1 MVSVVTKLLECLVL
15 GSPFSWFKK
24 PETAMQI
31 LGSNDSFRWR
41 LHHQLS
47 QRRSVE
53 KFNQTFELVELDG
66 LNKRGHRHFSL
77 VTR

>member
-1 MVSVVTKLLECLVL
+1 
-15 GSPFSWFKK
+15 
-24 PETAMQI
+24 MQI
-31 LGSNDSFRWR
+31 LGGNDSFRWR

-47 QRRSVE
+47 QRRSGE